1 MLLQTEVGWN
11 LLGRALKREKNKD
24 LNVDRL
30 AILECLEC
38 MLCFEQWANQPSFW
52 PYEERK
58 QHMQIAQQSIQRMLQ
73 MIKDTFPRR
82 TGNGWK
88 IPKFHEMLHLIYDI
102 ERYGSPA
109 NFNAAAPEH
118 NHIWLAKRP
127 GRHSVKDINTFN
139 SQVGR
144 RIADTMTIQM
154 VDNLLNATNEE
165 TPNNCNGTD
174 NDEVNEDGYIVEN
187 TRGSSMYL
195 SLIHI

>member
-1 MLLQTEVGWN
+1 
-11 LLGRALKREKNKD
+11 
-24 LNVDRL
+24 
-30 AILECLEC
+30 
-38 MLCFEQWANQPSFW
+38 
-52 PYEERK
+52 
-58 QHMQIAQQSIQRMLQ
+58 MQISQQSIQRMLQ

-109 NFNAAAPEH
+109 NFNTAAPEH

-144 RIADTMTIQM
+144 CIAYQ
-154 VDNLLNATNEE
+154 
-165 TPNNCNGTD
+165 
-174 NDEVNEDGYIVEN
+174 EVNSN
-187 TRGSSMYL
+187 TATGTGTTDQWHDVTVSIGHDL
-195 SLIHI
+195 SQS